1 MLVLF
6 QQLPKIIFVAISILI
21 AYQSALLTWSLYP
34 INSTPYNWEASVKK
48 PTQNKTHIDTHELQK
63 QFLFGEYEGIR
74 HAPKVQDLKEVP
86 KTRLRISLVGIIAA
100 SDPALSSVV
109 VEYKGKQD
117 SYFIDSVIAGA
128 GARIDEIYNDRII
141 IVVDGEQQVLVLD
154 GLDDNNTSV
163 VKKRTT
169 TTTSKRS
176 SRSRGAKKSTEIA
189 LNRKEL
195 LSNPSKL
202 LDFINISPVREGN
215 QVKGYRVKPG
225 KNATL
230 FEEAGLQSGDLA
242 VELNGVDLTDT
253 SEAVGLMKEF
263 PTMTEISLTIDRNGE
278 LNELFFSIP

>member
-1 MLVLF
+1 MF
-6 QQLPKIIFVAISILI
+6 FSYQQLPKIIFVAISILI

-34 INSTPYNWEASVKK
+34 INSTPYSWKPSVQKSA
-48 PTQNKTHIDTHELQK
+48 QNKVFIDTHELQK
-63 QFLFGEYEGIR
+63 QFLFGEYEGVR
-74 HAPKVQDLKEVP
+74 STPKVQDLKEVP

-100 SDPALSSVV
+100 SDPTLSSVII
-109 VEYKGKQD
+109 EYKGKQD
-117 SYFIDSVIAGA
+117 SYFIDSIITGA
-128 GARIDEIYNDRII
+128 DARIDEIYNDRIV

-154 GLDDNNTSV
+154 GLDDNNASLAS
-163 VKKRTT
+163 KSTT
-169 TTTSKRS
+169 TNSKRS
-176 SRSRGAKKSTEIA
+176 SRSRRTKKSTEIA
-189 LNRKEL
+189 LDREEL

-225 KNATL
+225 KDASL

>member
-74 HAPKVQDLKEVP
+74 SAPKVQDLKEVP

-100 SDPALSSVV
+100 SDPALSSVI

>member
-1 MLVLF
+1 MF
-6 QQLPKIIFVAISILI
+6 QQLPKIIFMTISVLI

-34 INSTPYNWEASVKK
+34 IKETPYNWEPSTQKLA
-48 PTQNKTHIDTHELQK
+48 QNKTSIDTYGLQK

-74 HAPKVQDLKEVP
+74 SALKVQDLKEVP

-100 SDPALSSVV
+100 SDPTLSSVII
-109 VEYKGKQD
+109 EYKGKQD
-117 SYFIDSVIAGA
+117 SYFLDSVIAGA
-128 GARIDEIYNDRII
+128 NARIDEIYHDRII

-154 GLDDNNTSV
+154 GLDDNASV
-163 VKKRTT
+163 VQKN
-169 TTTSKRS
+169 TTSKPRRT
-176 SRSRGAKKSTEIA
+176 SRNRREQSTEIA
-189 LNRKEL
+189 LDRKEL

-202 LDFINISPVREGN
+202 LDYINISPVREGN
-215 QVKGYRVKPG
+215 EVKGYRVKPG
-225 KNATL
+225 KDASL

-263 PTMTEISLTIDRNGE
+263 PTMTEITLTIDRNGE

>member
-34 INSTPYNWEASVKK
+34 INSTPYNWKASVKK
-48 PTQNKTHIDTHELQK
+48 PAQNKTYIDTHELQK
-63 QFLFGEYEGIR
+63 QFLFGEYVGIR
-74 HAPKVQDLKEVP
+74 SAPNVQDLKEVP

-100 SDPALSSVV
+100 SDPALSSVI

-154 GLDDNNTSV
+154 GLDDNNTSI

-169 TTTSKRS
+169 TTSKRA

>member
-1 MLVLF
+1 MFLSS
-6 QQLPKIIFVAISILI
+6 QQLPKIILVIISILI

-34 INSTPYNWEASVKK
+34 INSTPYNWSVSTKK
-48 PTQNKTHIDTHELQK
+48 TIQEKAYIDTNELQK
-63 QFLFGEYEGIR
+63 QFLFGEYEGVR
-74 HAPKVQDLKEVP
+74 STPKVQDLKEVP

-100 SDPALSSVV
+100 SDPTLSSVIL
-109 VEYKGKQD
+109 EYKGKQD
-117 SYFIDSVIAGA
+117 SYFIDSIITDAD
-128 GARIDEIYNDRII
+128 ARIDEIYNDRIV
-141 IVVDGEQQVLVLD
+141 IVVDGEQQVLMLD
-154 GLDDNNTSV
+154 GLDDNNANLAS
-163 VKKRTT
+163 KSTT
-169 TTTSKRS
+169 TNSKRS
-176 SRSRGAKKSTEIA
+176 SRIRRTKKSTEIA
-189 LNRKEL
+189 LDREEL

-225 KNATL
+225 KDASL